1 MSGDA
6 FAQGLAHFLKDITGQ
21 RLDLGLRPVL
31 LLTEVGHTLR
41 GYASCL
47 DGIGGIISEPI
58 NHDLLFL
65 PQFPERIIEIAAFC
79 EALPGL
85 TCGLMAVHKAAAA
98 AAAAATTAG
107 PQQQLCGDSLDGM
120 PKELRDL
127 SKWAGVERMP
137 GAAGPRLLFL
147 ARHERTQQLCVIM
160 FARQ

>member
-31 LLTEVGHTLR
+31 LLT
-41 GYASCL
+41 
-47 DGIGGIISEPI
+47 
-58 NHDLLFL
+58 
-65 PQFPERIIEIAAFC
+65 FPERIIEIAAFC